1 MERRRASWIGCALAA
16 ALALVG
22 SFIVIGSAD
31 IAAAAVSDE
40 DCEVLLNGGSID
52 SGNSGSDN
60 LEQLADQADEYTAL
74 ADDISDTKLK
84 KGLRKMAG
92 VYAAASRARNVTAA
106 GIVIAK
112 RSKEWAKGYQVY
124 AKALNHCLA
133 SS

>member
-1 MERRRASWIGCALAA
+1 MERRRASWIGCAIAA
-16 ALALVG
+16 ALAVVG
-22 SFIVIGSAD
+22 SVIVIGSAD
-31 IAAAAVSDE
+31 IATAAVSDD

-60 LEQLADQADEYTAL
+60 LENLADQADEYHEI
-74 ADDISDTKLK
+74 ADDISDKKLK

-92 VYAAASRARNVTAA
+92 VYVAASKAKNVTAA

-112 RSKEWAKGYQVY
+112 RSKEWAKGYQAY
-124 AKALNHCLA
+124 AKALNQCLA